1 MKKRSVFRRLWVIPL
16 AAALLAGCAA
26 GGQDEAAQ
34 ETSSAATAE
43 TVAVALEA
51 PLPADEEEAQEDVI
65 LIHPQPVPE
74 DLPESCPLCGGMME
88 DRRLDTREGGLAV
101 RDCIHEAYGEDYHFP
116 NYAVYQRICTECGE
130 WQSDTWQ
137 TYTGAD
143 RVECHGYQ

>member
-26 GGQDEAAQ
+26 GGQD
-34 ETSSAATAE
+34 
-43 TVAVALEA
+43 
-51 PLPADEEEAQEDVI
+51 EAQEDVI

-116 NYAVYQRICTECGE
+116 NYAVYQRICTGCGE

>member
-51 PLPADEEEAQEDVI
+51 PLPAAEEAQEDVI

-74 DLPESCPLCGGMME
+74 NLPESCPLCGGMME